1 MPRTRVGR
9 TPLSGATQAA
19 KTEIR
24 KLPDSGQQ
32 VLLGA
37 LTPPQLQEPIREPVM
52 NTYDPSDYIVYIHMD
67 RTFPASENHSA
78 RVPAAHRLPRGY
90 ANESPRTRLRRT
102 IS

>member
-1 MPRTRVGR
+1 
-9 TPLSGATQAA
+9 
-19 KTEIR
+19 
-24 KLPDSGQQ
+24 
-32 VLLGA
+32 
-37 LTPPQLQEPIREPVM
+37 M

-102 IS
+102 ISAGQLSRSVAREQVTSA